1 MLKRHVGGVFAQGQN
16 RYATNTNR
24 EDEDQDDDQDVDL
37 KTNEDFIEENK
48 LKTMD
53 WTEPDGSKTTLKFD
67 EDGTLIGKEK
77 TKATTRQP
85 KSKSK
90 RPEKFSKDLKRSV
103 EKNAKAL
110 ESFNMQQREYTRMHG
125 VRGGV

>member
-1 MLKRHVGGVFAQGQN
+1 
-16 RYATNTNR
+16 
-24 EDEDQDDDQDVDL
+24 
-37 KTNEDFIEENK
+37 
-48 LKTMD
+48 MD

-77 TKATTRQP
+77 TKAT
-85 KSKSK
+85 KI